1 MPECD
6 GHRFELLAGSGALPL
21 AARVWACYDQV
32 FGDFADLAIWRSELF
47 ERHAGREGY
56 RLAAA
61 TIDDDQVIG
70 FAWGYVGQRGQY
82 WSDLVH
88 DALPPEVVAQWVGAT
103 PSSLSLRYC
112 RGIAGMPALPVMGLD
127 LT

>member
-82 WSDLVH
+82 WCDLVH
-88 DALPPEVVAQWVGAT
+88 DALPQRSSHRGLGAT
-103 PSSLSLRYC
+103 PSSLSSRYC
-112 RGIAGMPALPVMGLD
+112 RGIAGMPALSVMGLD